1 MLLRFI
7 AWCILIYLAVCFLG
21 ILFKVYWALFL
32 TVGGVLG
39 TLAIIL
45 IIVFLFTLI

>member
-7 AWCILIYLAVCFLG
+7 AWCILIYLAVRFLG